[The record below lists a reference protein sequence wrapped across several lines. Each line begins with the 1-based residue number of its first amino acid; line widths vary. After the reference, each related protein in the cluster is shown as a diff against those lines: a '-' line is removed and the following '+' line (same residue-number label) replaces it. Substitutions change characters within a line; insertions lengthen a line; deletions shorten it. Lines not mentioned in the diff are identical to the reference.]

1 MTALISDPAG
11 IQSPA
16 TARPGRTTTT
26 RRRRPKVGRT
36 LLLLLFAAYFFI
48 PLYAAVDF
56 TLGGSRRTMGHTLSV
71 WTGLVHQDGFTT
83 NLLTSL
89 KIAAGTVALL
99 LVLMVPTMAWLHLR
113 LPHMR
118 RFVEGVC
125 LLPMAIPA
133 VVIANGILGAFKS
146 WPQAITGSSWILI
159 LEYVILAL
167 PFTYRSLD
175 AGLSAIPLTTL
186 VEAARSLGASWPTT
200 LWRVVVPNIRTSIAS
215 AGILGAALA
224 LGEFTIANLLLL
236 NTFPI
241 WTDQAGQQDGEVATT
256 ASMLILFLSWL
267 LLMLVSHLGRGR
279 RARKSTKSGP
289 KSDQPDKPDKPDNL
303 GSAQ

>member
-1 MTALISDPAG
+1 
-11 IQSPA
+11 
-16 TARPGRTTTT
+16 
-26 RRRRPKVGRT
+26 
-36 LLLLLFAAYFFI
+36 
-48 PLYAAVDF
+48 
-56 TLGGSRRTMGHTLSV
+56 
-71 WTGLVHQDGFTT
+71 
-83 NLLTSL
+83 
-89 KIAAGTVALL
+89 
-99 LVLMVPTMAWLHLR
+99 MVPTMAWLHLR
-113 LPHMR
+113 LPYMR
-118 RFVEGVC
+118 RLVEGIC

-175 AGLSAIPLTTL
+175 AGLSAIPLTTM

-279 RARKSTKSGP
+279 GRRSPRSPRSRTRPPSPRCPSIRKPAECPVTAAPSAPAPPRRPTSAPLRRARQAQPLLRRRRRPGRPGP
-289 KSDQPDKPDKPDNL
+289 DRRSRAP
-303 GSAQ
+303 

>member
-1 MTALISDPAG
+1 MTEIRSAASQTRESTGTQSSATLPA
-11 IQSPA
+11 
-16 TARPGRTTTT
+16 RN
-26 RRRRPKVGRT
+26 RRRRPPVGRT
-36 LLLLLFAAYFFI
+36 VVLVLFAGYFFV

-56 TLGGSRRTMGHTLSV
+56 TLGGSRRNRGHTLSV
-71 WTGLVHQDGFTT
+71 WTGLVHQQGFTG
-83 NLLTSL
+83 NLMTSL
-89 KIAAGTVALL
+89 RIAVFTVVLL

-113 LPHMR
+113 LPHLR
-118 RFVEGVC
+118 RVVEGVC

-133 VVIANGILGAFKS
+133 VVIANGVIGAFKS
-146 WPQAITGSSWILI
+146 WPQAITGSSWILV

-200 LWRVVVPNIRTSIAS
+200 LWRVVVPNVRTAIAS

-236 NTFPI
+236 NTFPV

-256 ASMLILFLSWL
+256 AAMLILFLSWL
-267 LLMLVSHLGRGR
+267 LLMAVSRLGRGR
-279 RARKSTKSGP
+279 TREKSRNPVNPVNPVKLRRN
-289 KSDQPDKPDKPDNL
+289 Q
-303 GSAQ
+303 

>member
-1 MTALISDPAG
+1 MTAV
-11 IQSPA
+11 
-16 TARPGRTTTT
+16 TTGLAKPK
-26 RRRRPKVGRT
+26 RPKPRFGRAIV
-36 LLLLLFAAYFFI
+36 LLLFAAYFLV

-56 TLGGSRRTMGHTLSV
+56 TLGGSRRNMGHTLSV

-83 NLLTSL
+83 NLFVSL
-89 KIAAGTVALL
+89 KIAVVTVALL

-113 LPHMR
+113 LPRMR
-118 RFVEGVC
+118 RLVEGIC

-146 WPQAITGSSWILI
+146 WPQAITGSWWILVF
-159 LEYVILAL
+159 EYVILAL

-175 AGLSAIPLTTL
+175 AGLSAIPLTTM
-186 VEAARSLGASWPTT
+186 VEAARSLGASWPAA
-200 LWRVVVPNIRTSIAS
+200 LWRVVVPNIRTAIAS

-236 NTFPI
+236 DTFPV

-256 ASMLILFLSWL
+256 AAMLILFLSWL

-279 RARKSTKSGP
+279 TTKKARRSR
-289 KSDQPDKPDKPDNL
+289 
-303 GSAQ
+303 

>member
-1 MTALISDPAG
+1 
-11 IQSPA
+11 
-16 TARPGRTTTT
+16 
-26 RRRRPKVGRT
+26 
-36 LLLLLFAAYFFI
+36 
-48 PLYAAVDF
+48 
-56 TLGGSRRTMGHTLSV
+56 
-71 WTGLVHQDGFTT
+71 
-83 NLLTSL
+83 
-89 KIAAGTVALL
+89 
-99 LVLMVPTMAWLHLR
+99 
-113 LPHMR
+113 MR

-159 LEYVILAL
+159 LEYVVLAL

-175 AGLSAIPLTTL
+175 AGLSAIPLATL

-200 LWRVVVPNIRTSIAS
+200 LWRVVVPNVRTAIAS

-236 NTFPI
+236 NTFPV

-256 ASMLILFLSWL
+256 AAMLILFLSWL
-267 LLMLVSHLGRGR
+267 LLMAVSRLGRGR
-279 RARKSTKSGP
+279 GPEKSEKSQKSEKAVKAVKAVKPVKSP
-289 KSDQPDKPDKPDNL
+289 KLRRNQ
-303 GSAQ
+303 

>member
-1 MTALISDPAG
+1 MTAVVSDPTG
-11 IQSPA
+11 TQSPA
-16 TARPGRTTTT
+16 TSGPAGGRTQP
-26 RRRRPKVGRT
+26 RRPRVGRAI
-36 LLLLLFAAYFFI
+36 LLLLFAAYFFV

-56 TLGGSRRTMGHTLSV
+56 TLGGSRRDMGHTLSV

-83 NLLTSL
+83 NLMTSL
-89 KIAAGTVALL
+89 KIAVGTVALL

-118 RFVEGVC
+118 RVMEGIC

-133 VVIANGILGAFKS
+133 VVIANGIIGAFKS

-175 AGLSAIPLTTL
+175 AGLSAIPLATL

-200 LWRVVVPNIRTSIAS
+200 LWRVVVPNIRTAIAS

-236 NTFPI
+236 NTFPV

-256 ASMLILFLSWL
+256 AAMLILFLSWL
-267 LLMLVSHLGRGR
+267 LLMLVSQLGRGR
-279 RARKSTKSGP
+279 TAN
-289 KSDQPDKPDKPDNL
+289 KPSKL
-303 GSAQ
+303 RRSK

>member
-1 MTALISDPAG
+1 MTTLISDSPAV
-11 IQSPA
+11 QSPA
-16 TARPGRTTTT
+16 TAGPGRTQ
-26 RRRRPKVGRT
+26 RRRPRAGRAV
-36 LLLLLFAAYFFI
+36 LLLLFAAYFFI

-56 TLGGSRRTMGHTLSV
+56 TLGGSRRNMGHTLSV
-71 WTGLVHQDGFTT
+71 WTGLVHQEGFTT
-83 NLLTSL
+83 NLMTSL
-89 KIAAGTVALL
+89 KIAGGTVLLL

-113 LPHMR
+113 LPHLR
-118 RFVEGVC
+118 RVVEGVC

-175 AGLSAIPLTTL
+175 AGLSAIPLTTM

-200 LWRVVVPNIRTSIAS
+200 LWRVVVPNIRTSVAS

-267 LLMLVSHLGRGR
+267 LLMLVSQLGKGR
-279 RARKSTKSGP
+279 AGKKSP
-289 KSDQPDKPDKPDNL
+289 KLRRNK
-303 GSAQ
+303 

>member
-1 MTALISDPAG
+1 MAAVTALLSDPAG

-16 TARPGRTTTT
+16 TARPARTA

-36 LLLLLFAAYFFI
+36 LLLLLFAAYFFV

-56 TLGGSRRTMGHTLSV
+56 TLGGSRRNMGHTLSV

-83 NLLTSL
+83 NLMTSL

-279 RARKSTKSGP
+279 RARKSAKSDP
-289 KSDQPDKPDKPDNL
+289 KSDKPDKTDNL

>member
-1 MTALISDPAG
+1 MSALVNEAAGALGTQRPA
-11 IQSPA
+11 SPP
-16 TARPGRTTTT
+16 PGRAQ
-26 RRRRPKVGRT
+26 RRRLPVGRS

-56 TLGGSRRTMGHTLSV
+56 TLGGSRRNMGHTLSV
-71 WTGLVHQDGFTT
+71 WTGLVHQEGFTT
-83 NLLTSL
+83 NLMTSL
-89 KIAAGTVALL
+89 KIAGGTVLLL

-113 LPHMR
+113 LPHLR
-118 RFVEGVC
+118 RVVEGVC

-175 AGLSAIPLTTL
+175 AGLSAIPLQTM

-200 LWRVVVPNIRTSIAS
+200 LWRVVVPNIRTSVAS

-267 LLMLVSHLGRGR
+267 LLMLVSQLGRSRGR
-279 RARKSTKSGP
+279 KAKKSS
-289 KSDQPDKPDKPDNL
+289 KSDRLASSSDVVENPR
-303 GSAQ
+303 SAP

>member
-1 MTALISDPAG
+1 MTALVSDPAG
-11 IQSPA
+11 TKNPA
-16 TARPGRTTTT
+16 TSGPVRSGQ
-26 RRRRPKVGRT
+26 RRRPRVGRVII
-36 LLLLLFAAYFFI
+36 LLLFAAYFFI

-56 TLGGSRRTMGHTLSV
+56 TLGGSRRNMGHTLSV
-71 WTGLVHQDGFTT
+71 WTGLIHQDGFTS
-83 NLLTSL
+83 NLATSL

-99 LVLMVPTMAWLHLR
+99 LVIMVPTMAWLHLR
-113 LPHMR
+113 LPHLR
-118 RFVEGVC
+118 RVVEGIC

-133 VVIANGILGAFKS
+133 VVIANGIIGAFKS

-175 AGLSAIPLTTL
+175 AGLSAIPLTTM
-186 VEAARSLGASWPTT
+186 VEAARSLGASWPVT
-200 LWRVVVPNIRTSIAS
+200 LWRVVVPNIRTAIAS

-236 NTFPI
+236 NTFPV

-256 ASMLILFLSWL
+256 AAMLILFLSWL
-267 LLMLVSHLGRGR
+267 LLMVVSRLGRARHARSDDSRTASR
-279 RARKSTKSGP
+279 RLPRTSR
-289 KSDQPDKPDKPDNL
+289 
-303 GSAQ
+303 SAP

>member
-1 MTALISDPAG
+1 VAAVTKRIG
-11 IQSPA
+11 
-16 TARPGRTTTT
+16 RP
-26 RRRRPKVGRT
+26 VV
-36 LLLLLFAAYFFI
+36 LLLFAAYFFV

-56 TLGGSRRTMGHTLSV
+56 TLGGSRRNMGHTLSV
-71 WTGLVHQDGFTT
+71 WTGLIHQDGFTT
-83 NLLTSL
+83 NLMTSL
-89 KIAAGTVALL
+89 KIAAGTVAIL
-99 LVLMVPTMAWLHLR
+99 LVIMVPTMAWLHLR
-113 LPHMR
+113 LPHLR
-118 RFVEGVC
+118 RVVEGIC

-133 VVIANGILGAFKS
+133 VVIANGIIGAFKS

-175 AGLSAIPLTTL
+175 AGLSAIPLATL

-200 LWRVVVPNIRTSIAS
+200 LWRVVVPNVRTSIAS

-236 NTFPI
+236 NTFPV

-256 ASMLILFLSWL
+256 AAMLILFLSWL

-279 RARKSTKSGP
+279 TPKKSQKT
-289 KSDQPDKPDKPDNL
+289 DQAEQAGQPENL
-303 GSAQ
+303 RSAP

>member
-1 MTALISDPAG
+1 MTAVVSDPTG
-11 IQSPA
+11 TQSPA
-16 TARPGRTTTT
+16 TRRPAAGRT
-26 RRRRPKVGRT
+26 RRRQPRIGRT
-36 LLLLLFAAYFFI
+36 ILLLLFAAYFFV

-56 TLGGSRRTMGHTLSV
+56 TLGGSRRNMGHTLSV

-83 NLLTSL
+83 NLMTSL
-89 KIAAGTVALL
+89 KIAVGTVALL
-99 LVLMVPTMAWLHLR
+99 MILMVPTMAWLHLR

-118 RFVEGVC
+118 RIVEGIC

-175 AGLSAIPLTTL
+175 AGLSAIPLATL

-200 LWRVVVPNIRTSIAS
+200 LWRVVVPNIRTAIAS

-224 LGEFTIANLLLL
+224 LGEFTIAHLLLL
-236 NTFPI
+236 NTFPV

-256 ASMLILFLSWL
+256 AAMLILFLSWL
-267 LLMLVSHLGRGR
+267 LLMLVSQFARGR
-279 RARKSTKSGP
+279 TAKKPP
-289 KSDQPDKPDKPDNL
+289 KLRREK
-303 GSAQ
+303 